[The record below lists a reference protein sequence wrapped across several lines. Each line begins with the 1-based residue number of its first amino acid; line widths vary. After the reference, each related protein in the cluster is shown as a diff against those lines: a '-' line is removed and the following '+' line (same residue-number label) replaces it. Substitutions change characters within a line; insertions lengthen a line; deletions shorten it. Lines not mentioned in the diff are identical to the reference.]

1 MEYGSELVC
10 VLLVANLINLFVVNM
25 SDEVILRVTV
35 LVLKSVVRKNPVDWF
50 PFIRRTKKSRKKK
63 KQNSKIS
70 A

>member
-1 MEYGSELVC
+1 MEYGSELIC

-50 PFIRRTKKSRKKK
+50 PFIRRKKERKKK
-63 KQNSKIS
+63 NIFPKIS